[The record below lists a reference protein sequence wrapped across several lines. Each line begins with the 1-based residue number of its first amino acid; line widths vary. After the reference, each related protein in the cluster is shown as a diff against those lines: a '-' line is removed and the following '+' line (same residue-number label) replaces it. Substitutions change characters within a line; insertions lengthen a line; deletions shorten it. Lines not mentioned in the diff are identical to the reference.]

1 MNSLASRKKNNK
13 NIDHGLLR
21 RYDQK
26 STVSDLVYRYL
37 KNIAYTDSVRKQRNN
52 ACNRFR
58 RKNSRRR
65 NIHPLH
71 KYVNTDC
78 NNIRSYISKALCF
91 AIHSGYLIPTDRTGR
106 FLQLS
111 P

>member
-1 MNSLASRKKNNK
+1 MASRKKNNK

-58 RKNSRRR
+58 RKNSRKR

-71 KYVNTDC
+71 KYVNKGI
-78 NNIRSYISKALCF
+78 NKFKI
-91 AIHSGYLIPTDRTGR
+91 YLIF
-106 FLQLS
+106 FLIYIFIFNIFS
-111 P
+111 TS